1 METLFQRGFFADWQ
15 TLLLGALT
23 GFVFGFL
30 LQKGG
35 VTRAD
40 VIIGQFLLR
49 DFTVI
54 KIVLT
59 AIVVGGFGVYA
70 LLGMGLLDSMHI
82 KNAAIWGNLLG
93 GVIFGVGMAL
103 LGYCPGTGVAAVGD
117 GARDAIFGVI
127 GMVAGAALFAEVYP
141 WFDARVIDPLDLGEE
156 TLATITGI
164 APWIYLAAIAII
176 SALLFKCFDA
186 IEQRNAKA

>member
-1 METLFQRGFFADWQ
+1 METLFQRGIFADWQ

-35 VTRAD
+35 VARAD

-49 DFTVI
+49 DFTVL

-82 KNAAIWGNLLG
+82 KNAAIWGNVLG

-141 WFDARVIDPLDLGEE
+141 WFDARVLDPLDLGRE

-164 APWIYLAAIAII
+164 APWIYLAAIAVI
-176 SALLFKCFDA
+176 SILLFRWFDS
-186 IEQRNAKA
+186 IERTAHP